1 MRKHFFLILFVV
13 LFLSCSEDAEDIVI
27 EAGPDQ
33 FAYLALGD
41 SYTIGEDV
49 ADSLSFPKQLEKKL
63 TEAGFKPSVQ
73 TRIIA
78 QSGWTTDNLSRTLTA
93 AQLSPGSFTLATILA
108 GVNDQ
113 YLRIPIQL
121 YPERFLS
128 IIQQAEKITGGY
140 DKLIVLSIPDYS
152 VTPFAKGSNTAR
164 ISMEIDAYNRLN
176 KSIADSLGISYVDIT
191 DISRKAGAD
200 LSYLAPDR
208 LHPSG
213 KMYAEW
219 VERLLP
225 VAASI
230 IRK

>member
-1 MRKHFFLILFVV
+1 MRKHVLFLLFII
-13 LFLSCSEDAEDIVI
+13 LFLSCSKEADDII
-27 EAGPDQ
+27 TGPGAGQ

-49 ADSLSFPKQLEKKL
+49 PDSLSFPKQLEKQL
-63 TEAGFKPSVQ
+63 QNEGFQPSVA

-78 QSGWTTDNLSRTLTA
+78 QTGWTTDNLSRSLAA
-93 AQLSPGSFTLATILA
+93 AQLQPGSFTLATILA

-113 YLRIPIQL
+113 YWRIPIQL

-128 IIQQAEKITGGY
+128 IVSQAKQITGGY
-140 DKLIVLSIPDYS
+140 DKLIILSIPDYS

-164 ISMEIDAYNRLN
+164 ISMEIDAYNLINR
-176 KSIADSLGISYVDIT
+176 SIADSLGIAYIDVT
-191 DISRKAGAD
+191 DISRKAATD
-200 LSYLAPDR
+200 LSYLASDR
-208 LHPSG
+208 LHPSQ

-219 VERLLP
+219 VKRLLP
-225 VAASI
+225 VAVDK